1 MLRSHL
7 SYANVMATVAVFIA
21 LGGTSY
27 AAITISGKNVKN
39 NSLTGADVKTGSLTS
54 SDVKNRSLLA
64 RDFKTGQL
72 PRGLPGVAGG
82 PGLTGPAGPAGPG
95 SAGKS
100 TTSSTPVT
108 LKPGD
113 AYLTIAEIHTTTKGS
128 GLLHFSGA
136 IEETAVSTTTD
147 AAVRLRIVH
156 NGHAHPVP
164 SGGTVFAGSSD
175 IGLVLFECNE
185 QPGAQDAQLQAQ
197 VTGASVDVGPR
208 SLALTEWQDLP

>member
-1 MLRSHL
+1 VHGR
-7 SYANVMATVAVFIA
+7 
-21 LGGTSY
+21 
-27 AAITISGKNVKN
+27 
-39 NSLTGADVKTGSLTS
+39 LTS
-54 SDVKNRSLLA
+54 RTARCSRATSRLA
-64 RDFKTGQL
+64 SSR
-72 PRGLPGVAGG
+72 AGCR
-82 PGLTGPAGPAGPG
+82 
-95 SAGKS
+95 
-100 TTSSTPVT
+100 
-108 LKPGD
+108 GD

-156 NGHAHPVP
+156 NGHTHPVP
-164 SGGTVFAGSSD
+164 SGGTVFPGSSD

-185 QPGAQDAQLQAQ
+185 QPGAQDALLQAQ

>member
-39 NSLTGADVKTGSLTS
+39 GSLTGADVKTGSLTS

-82 PGLTGPAGPAGPG
+82 PGLTGPDGPAGLG
-95 SAGKS
+95 SSGKS
-100 TTSSTPVT
+100 ISTTTPLT
-108 LKPGD
+108 LKPADGF
-113 AYLTIAEIHTTTKGS
+113 LTIAEIHTTTKGA

-136 IEETAVSTTTD
+136 VEETAVSTTTNATVD
-147 AAVRLRIVH
+147 LRIVH

-164 SGGTVFAGSSD
+164 SGATVFPSSSD

-185 QPGAQDAQLQAQ
+185 QPGAQDVQLQAQ
-197 VTGASVDVGPR
+197 VTGASVDVGTR